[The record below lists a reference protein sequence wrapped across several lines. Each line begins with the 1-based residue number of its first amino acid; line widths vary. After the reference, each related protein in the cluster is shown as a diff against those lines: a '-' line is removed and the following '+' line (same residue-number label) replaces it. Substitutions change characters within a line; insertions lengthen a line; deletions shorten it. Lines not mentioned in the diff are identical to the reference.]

1 MITIY
6 HKPQCSKS
14 REGLQLLEGLDLPFE
29 TVKYLDTPLSKEELK
44 ELIKKLGIKPIELV
58 RTKED
63 LWKEKYAG
71 RKLTGA
77 QVIAALA
84 KHPNLMERPIVVNG
98 DKAVIARPAER
109 VKEVL

>member
-14 REGLQLLEGLDLPFE
+14 REGVQLLENLGIPFE
-29 TVKYLDTPLSKEELK
+29 IVKYLDQPLSKEELK

-71 RKLTGA
+71 RKLTGT

-84 KHPNLMERPIVVNG
+84 KYPNLMERPIVVNG
-98 DKAVIARPAER
+98 EKAIIARPSEK
-109 VKEVL
+109 VKEIL